1 MRPAKTPLNVA
12 VIGAGSRGRA
22 YSRYALQHPDKMQVI
37 AVADPHELRR
47 ALFAQRYG
55 IDARYVYSDWK
66 QLLNAEKVADA
77 VIIATPDREH
87 VAPTIAC
94 ADAGYHIL
102 LEKPMAA
109 TLSDC
114 EEIVTAV
121 QAANILFA
129 VCHVLRYTPVTK
141 RLEQLLRN
149 DAIGDLISI
158 QHLEPIGYWHYVHS
172 YVRGNWRRED
182 VACPILL
189 AKSSHDIDWIRHIV
203 QDDVVAVSS
212 FGSLRHFRAENTPP
226 LAGKRCLYCSIES
239 NCPYSALKIYL
250 GMYRAEER
258 GWPLDTITDIV
269 DEAGIYAALE
279 HGPYGRCVYACDNS
293 VLDHQVVNM
302 QFAGGQTAA
311 FTMVAFSEVTH
322 RVTKLFGTK
331 GQLETDGTHVRL
343 YDFLT
348 EQWSRE
354 RIDVGG
360 ATVRDGHGGGDF
372 GLLDDFI
379 EAYTRND
386 SRYIKSDV
394 QESLLSH
401 RIVFAAE
408 QARLEKR
415 VVFLEK
421 HAGREVLPL
430 TKSHATKRMPG

>member
-1 MRPAKTPLNVA
+1 MTSMTTLNVA

-22 YSRYALQHPDKMQVI
+22 YSRYALQHPDKMQVV

-47 ALFAQRYG
+47 TVFAQRYG
-55 IDARYVYSDWK
+55 IDDRYVYSDWK
-66 QLLNAEKVADA
+66 HLLNAEKIADA
-77 VIIATPDREH
+77 VIITTSDRDH

-94 ADAGYHIL
+94 AEAGYHIL
-102 LEKPMAA
+102 LEKPMAT
-109 TLSDC
+109 TLQDC
-114 EEIVTAV
+114 QTIVTAV
-121 QAANILFA
+121 QASNILFA
-129 VCHVLRYTPVTK
+129 VCHVLLYSPVTK

-149 DAIGDLISI
+149 GSIGDIVSI
-158 QHLEPIGYWHYVHS
+158 QRLEPIGYWHYAHS

-182 VACPILL
+182 LTCPILL
-189 AKSSHDIDWIRHIV
+189 AKSSHDIDWIRYMMP
-203 QDDVVAVSS
+203 DDVAAVSS
-212 FGSLRHFRAENTPP
+212 FGSLRHFTAENKPP
-226 LAGKRCLYCSIES
+226 MAGKRCLHCPIEP

-250 GMYRAEER
+250 GMYRGGER

-269 DEAGIYAALE
+269 NEHEVYTALKNS
-279 HGPYGRCVYACDNS
+279 PYGRCVYECDNS
-293 VLDHQVVNM
+293 VLDNQVVNM
-302 QFAGGQTAA
+302 QFTGGQTAT

-348 EQWSRE
+348 GQWRIE
-354 RIDVGG
+354 RIETGG

-379 EAYTRND
+379 EAYTRD
-386 SRYIKSDV
+386 DPRYIRSGAH
-394 QESLLSH
+394 ESLLSH

-408 QARLEKR
+408 QARLEKS

-421 HAGREVLPL
+421 NADRGVLPL
-430 TKSHATKRMPG
+430 TKSHPVKRMSV